1 MSQYK
6 NKQVYIMR
14 KDLGMRQGKM
24 CSQAAHAMSYA
35 FDNYPK
41 SMKNIWNEWK
51 EEGEPKITVR
61 VDSIEEFKAVK
72 EKLNNASIPFF
83 EVIDRG
89 HTEFNGKQTLT
100 CCVAGPWPVEEIDK
114 ITKNLKLL

>member
-35 FDNYPK
+35 AVNYPK
-41 SMKNIWNEWK
+41 ELSYIWEEWK
-51 EEGEPKITVR
+51 EEGQPKITVR
-61 VDSIEEFKAVK
+61 VDSIEEFNLIK

-83 EVIDRG
+83 KVTDSG
-89 HTEFNGKQTLT
+89 YTEFNGRPTIT
-100 CCVAGPWPVEEIDK
+100 CGVAGPWPVEEIDK